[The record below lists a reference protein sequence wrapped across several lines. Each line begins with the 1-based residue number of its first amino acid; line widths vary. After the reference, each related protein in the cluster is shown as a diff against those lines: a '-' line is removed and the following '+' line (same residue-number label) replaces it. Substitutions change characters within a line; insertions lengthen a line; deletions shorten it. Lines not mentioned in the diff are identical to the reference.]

1 MQKKGVICRIVN
13 REDMPVDKDGNSAD
27 VIMSADSTVARTNFA
42 RLYEQYY
49 SAAARDVTKAIRKMT
64 GLNEKTSIY
73 KVQEL
78 PQDQFDKAYNYL
90 LGYYECISPKQYQF
104 FATRIEEDRREHL
117 YDVIKDGV
125 YNFIP
130 IGNPI
135 DPKQMVA
142 SIQAKYPPTYGRV
155 RYRGI
160 SGEIVETDENVRIG
174 PMYFM
179 LLDKIAD
186 DWSSI
191 STGRLQHY
199 GVLSPQTRADKYTQ
213 PYRESPVRLLGEAEA
228 RIVAGYCGRA
238 VVAEMM
244 DRSNNP
250 LAQRNITYNILNA
263 KYPTNIDHIV
273 DREYIPLGS
282 TRPIQL
288 VQHIFN
294 CAGFQAKYIPE
305 KNTPRG

>member
-1 MQKKGVICRIVN
+1 
-13 REDMPVDKDGNSAD
+13 MPVDKDGNSAD
-27 VIMSADSTVARTNFA
+27 IVMSADSTIARTNFA

-49 SAAARDVTKAIRKMT
+49 NAAARDVTKAIRVMT
-64 GLNEKTSIY
+64 GLYQKTSIY
-73 KVQEL
+73 QVKEL
-78 PQDQFDKAYNYL
+78 PPGMFADAYNYL
-90 LGYYECISPKQYQF
+90 LGYYECISPKQHAF
-104 FATRIEEDRREHL
+104 FSTRSEEDRREHL
-117 YDVIKDGV
+117 YDVITDGV

-130 IGNPI
+130 IGNSI
-135 DPKQMVA
+135 DPKKMVA
-142 SIQAKYPPTYGRV
+142 DIQAKYPPTYGPV
-155 RYRGI
+155 KYRGI

-228 RIVAGYCGRA
+228 RIFSGYCGRE

-263 KYPTNIDHIV
+263 QHPTNIDHIV
-273 DREYIPLGS
+273 DRGYIPLGS

-305 KNTPRG
+305 KDTPKQ

>member
-1 MQKKGVICRIVN
+1 
-13 REDMPVDKDGNSAD
+13 MPVDKDGNVAD
-27 VIMSADSTVARTNFA
+27 IIMSSDSTIARTNFA
-42 RLYEQYY
+42 RLYQQYY
-49 SAAARDVTKAIRKMT
+49 NAAARDVTKAVRRMT
-64 GLNEKTSIY
+64 GLNEKSSLY

-78 PQDQFDKAYNYL
+78 PQELFDQVYLYL
-90 LGYYECISPKQYQF
+90 LGYYECISPVQHKF
-104 FATRIEEDRREHL
+104 FSNLKEEDKREHL
-117 YDVIKDGV
+117 YDVIRDGV

-135 DPKQMVA
+135 DPKEMVA
-142 SIQAKYPPTYGRV
+142 AIQAKYPPTYGPV
-155 RYRGI
+155 KYRGI
-160 SGEIVETDENVRIG
+160 SGEIVETHENVRIG

-228 RIVAGYCGRA
+228 RIFSGYCGRE

-263 KYPTNIDHIV
+263 EKPTDIKNIV

-305 KNTPRG
+305 DKVPKSSFE